1 MSWLSTPSGQQGL
14 QSDERWG
21 SQEVLTG
28 SEFKA
33 RKRVG
38 FSCFRVYGLWV
49 WGTGVS
55 GYDDCSIVG
64 YILKFLFRLT
74 LHEPQQQLKASGR
87 CGKRASALKPETP
100 KPKGDFKAS
109 RLHLHRTLDLY
120 PQEAFQE
127 KLLAVI
133 GFRIQGLRFR
143 VGGS

>member
-1 MSWLSTPSGQQGL
+1 MSWLSTPSGQQGF

-33 RKRVG
+33 RKLNLVVLG
-38 FSCFRVYGLWV
+38 FRGYGFGV
-49 WGTGVS
+49 PGVS

-87 CGKRASALKPETP
+87 CGKRASALNPETP

-109 RLHLHRTLDLY
+109 RLHLSMAR
-120 PQEAFQE
+120 
-127 KLLAVI
+127 
-133 GFRIQGLRFR
+133 
-143 VGGS
+143 